1 MTTLNP
7 PNPIQSFLGDLCQ
20 VDDFH
25 EALQLEEYIA
35 LCRKDLQIDIAVSEI
50 SLLHTQLGKY
60 QDDMVRY
67 KFDDHYHTD
76 YFNAMLFTY

>member
-1 MTTLNP
+1 MLLLS
-7 PNPIQSFLGDLCQ
+7 QSFLSDLCH

-50 SLLHTQLGKY
+50 SLLHTHLINY
-60 QDDMVRY
+60 QKDMVR
-67 KFDDHYHTD
+67 HC
-76 YFNAMLFTY
+76 